1 MLARIA
7 RTVIASPKRVLIG
20 AFALLLL
27 CGVFG
32 AQVTT
37 HLAAGGFADSGS
49 QSSQAADLLD
59 KTFGRGGLPVVIEL
73 SESGSANGPIVA
85 DDQARAKAHEISA
98 DLRGYPFVQ
107 QPILSLWDTPG
118 ATAAL
123 QSKEG
128 HSGLIV
134 ANVSGGDKDAA
145 KNAQK
150 LHDRFTSDADGLTV
164 KVGGQAMVYSQVN
177 EQTSRD
183 LQMSEMIAIPIS
195 FLLLIWVF
203 GGVIAA
209 LIPLIT
215 GAFAIVGT
223 AAILRGFT
231 AFTDVSV
238 FALNLTTVM
247 GLALAIDY
255 SLLII
260 NRYREE
266 VADGLDRNSAL
277 VKSIS
282 TAGRTVLFSS
292 VTVGLSMAAM
302 AVFPMYFL
310 RSFAYAGLGVVA
322 LAAVAAIVIT
332 PAVLALLGDRIDSL
346 DLRRPIRRL
355 FGRPEPK
362 IKRPEE
368 SMWYRTT
375 SFVLRHAI
383 PVGTAVIALLLVLGA
398 PFLSIKFGYP
408 DDRVL
413 PTSATAHQVGD
424 GLRND
429 YGQNASAPVTI
440 VLPQSTGTTADVR
453 EYQLRLSQVA
463 DVTSVTGPDVTVA
476 AGRDVAPGDPTARQ
490 VERSEGGGVTG
501 QSEFLTVTSTL
512 DPFSTAGK
520 DQLNALHKV
529 PAPPGAEP
537 MFNGL
542 AQQNVDNVNSIIDR
556 LPLVLGI
563 IAVTTFILLFLLT
576 GSVVLPLKALVLNIF
591 SLTATFGA
599 LVWIFQ
605 DGHLGGF
612 GVDTT
617 GYLIANMP
625 VLMFC
630 VAFGLSMDYEV
641 FLMSRIREEWL
652 AGPKTREGND
662 HAVAY
667 GLARTGRVVTA
678 AALLMAIVFAGL
690 IASQVSFMRMFGVGL
705 TIAVLMDATLIRM
718 LLVPAFMRVAGR
730 ANWWA
735 PKPLRRLHDRI
746 GLSEEPAGPTPP
758 PGASDKELT
767 TTSP

>member
-7 RTVIASPKRVLIG
+7 RTVIAAPKRVLLG

-32 AQVTT
+32 AQVSS
-37 HLAAGGFADSGS
+37 HLAAGGFADPGS
-49 QSSQAADLLD
+49 QSSRAVDLLD

-73 SESGSANGPIVA
+73 SEPDSAASPIVA
-85 DDQARAKAHEISA
+85 DEQARAKAQQIA
-98 DLRGYPFVQ
+98 AGLRGYSFVQ

-118 ATAAL
+118 AAAAL
-123 QSKEG
+123 QSRDG

-145 KNAQK
+145 KNAQR
-150 LHDRFTSDADGLTV
+150 LHDRFTSSAGDLTV

-177 EQTSRD
+177 EQTSKD
-183 LQMSEMIAIPIS
+183 LQISEMIAIPIS

-203 GGVIAA
+203 GGVVAA
-209 LIPLIT
+209 LLPLIT

-266 VADGLDRNSAL
+266 VADGLDRNAAL

-332 PAVLALLGDRIDSL
+332 PAVLALLGDRVDSL

-355 FGRPEPK
+355 LGRPEPK

-383 PVGTAVIALLLVLGA
+383 PVGVAVIALLLVLGA
-398 PFLSIKFGYP
+398 PFIGIKFGYP

-413 PTSATAHQVGD
+413 PASATAHQVGD
-424 GLRND
+424 DLRND
-429 YGQNASAPVTI
+429 YGQNASASVTI
-440 VLPQSTGTTADVR
+440 VLPASGGRANDVHA
-453 EYQLRLSQVA
+453 YQQRLSQIA
-463 DVTSVTGPDVTVA
+463 GVTSVTGPDVTVA
-476 AGRDVAPGDPTARQ
+476 AGRDVAPGDPTS
-490 VERSEGGGVTG
+490 RSG
-501 QSEFLTVTSTL
+501 QSEFLTVATTL
-512 DPFSTAGK
+512 DPFSTGGK
-520 DQLNALHKV
+520 DQLNALHDV
-529 PAPPGAEP
+529 PAPAGVAP

-576 GSVVLPLKALVLNIF
+576 GSVVLPLKALVLNVF

-625 VLMFC
+625 ALMFC

-705 TIAVLMDATLIRM
+705 TIAVLMDATLVRM

-746 GLSEEPAGPTPP
+746 GLSEEPTESDPASAAA
-758 PGASDKELT
+758 ASDKKLT
-767 TTSP
+767 TTGP

>member
-7 RTVIASPKRVLIG
+7 RTVIAAPKRVLVG

-32 AQVTT
+32 AQVTS

-49 QSSQAADLLD
+49 QSSQAVDLLD

-73 SESGSANGPIVA
+73 SDTGSQKGPIVA
-85 DDQARAKAHEISA
+85 DEQAKAKAQQIVA
-98 DLRGYPFVQ
+98 DLGGYSFVQ

-118 ATAAL
+118 AAAAL
-123 QSKEG
+123 QSKDG

-145 KNAQK
+145 KNAK
-150 LHDRFTSDADGLTV
+150 LLHDRFTSSAPGLKVT
-164 KVGGQAMVYSQVN
+164 VGGQAMVYSQVN
-177 EQTSRD
+177 EQTSKD
-183 LQMSEMIAIPIS
+183 LQISEMIAIPIS

-203 GGVIAA
+203 GGVVAA

-266 VADGLDRNSAL
+266 IADGLDRNSAL

-355 FGRPEPK
+355 FRRPEPT

-398 PFLSIKFGYP
+398 PFLGIKFGYP

-413 PTSATAHQVGD
+413 PPSATAHQVGD
-424 GLRND
+424 SLRTD

-440 VLPQSTGTTADVR
+440 VLPKSTGSASDVHA
-453 EYQLRLSQVA
+453 YQQRLSRVA
-463 DVTSVTGPDVTVA
+463 DVTSVTGPDATVA
-476 AGRDVAPGDPTARQ
+476 AGRDVALGDPTSR
-490 VERSEGGGVTG
+490 RG

-520 DQLNALHKV
+520 DQLNALHEV
-529 PAPPGAEP
+529 PAPPGAKP

-563 IAVTTFILLFLLT
+563 ISVTTFILLFLLT

-746 GLSEEPAGPTPP
+746 GLSEEP
-758 PGASDKELT
+758 GAPASVRSEKELT